1 MLFRSHPTISGQRTD
16 ADIINDSGYVYLL
29 GFERKKRFMR
39 IAVCDDDQ
47 AIREELIQLIQKQ
60 VSDVDIVR
68 YQSGEEM
75 ISAKGNFDI
84 YFLDIEM
91 GSVSGM
97 DLARRIREQ
106 EEGVR
111 QRSIIIFVT
120 GYREY
125 MEAAFDVNAFHYLVK
140 PIDEGKFSE
149 VFSRAWKEMSV
160 SSEQAKKYII
170 VKSTGAQKKLLLRNI
185 YYIESGN
192 KKVIIHTTD
201 GTLEVYGKMEELENR
216 LGSTFYRCHRCYLV
230 NMEKISAYSAD
241 NIQVINGDNL
251 LLARKK
257 YSDFIK
263 TYMRYVKNGGIVNV

>member
-1 MLFRSHPTISGQRTD
+1 
-16 ADIINDSGYVYLL
+16 
-29 GFERKKRFMR
+29 
-39 IAVCDDDQ
+39 
-47 AIREELIQLIQKQ
+47 
-60 VSDVDIVR
+60 
-68 YQSGEEM
+68 
-75 ISAKGNFDI
+75 
-84 YFLDIEM
+84 
-91 GSVSGM
+91 
-97 DLARRIREQ
+97 
-106 EEGVR
+106 
-111 QRSIIIFVT
+111 
-120 GYREY
+120 

>member
-1 MLFRSHPTISGQRTD
+1 
-16 ADIINDSGYVYLL
+16 
-29 GFERKKRFMR
+29 MR

-68 YQSGEEM
+68 YQPGEEM

-201 GTLEVYGKMEELENR
+201 GTLEVYGKMEELHFIQK
-216 LGSTFYRCHRCYLV
+216 LPLHWIKKGFQQPKILLSPFYP
-230 NMEKISAYSAD
+230 
-241 NIQVINGDNL
+241 G
-251 LLARKK
+251 
-257 YSDFIK
+257 
-263 TYMRYVKNGGIVNV
+263 